1 MTALFL
7 HVQCLH
13 VIHSPG
19 TNTGD
24 HMYVRASDACNQL
37 ALTQP
42 NPNDGHTAAWSI
54 RIDQVNEAEVTRSSD
69 ARS

>member
-24 HMYVRASDACNQL
+24 HMYVRASEACNEL
-37 ALTQP
+37 AMTQ
-42 NPNDGHTAAWSI
+42 NDAVTFTRSWAI
-54 RIDQVNEAEVTRSSD
+54 RIDQVNAAQMRN
-69 ARS
+69 